1 MSDTV
6 RLEPP
11 TTFIE
16 FPPMQRGTSF
26 NLSALREELEKKWRL
41 MPRRAAH

>member
-1 MSDTV
+1 V

-16 FPPMQRGTSF
+16 FPLMQRGTSF